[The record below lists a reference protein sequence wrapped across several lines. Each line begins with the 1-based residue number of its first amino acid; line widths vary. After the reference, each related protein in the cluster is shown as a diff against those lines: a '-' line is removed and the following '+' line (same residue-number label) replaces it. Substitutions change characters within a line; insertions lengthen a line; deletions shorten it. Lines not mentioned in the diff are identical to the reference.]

1 MINKALIIRFSS
13 LGDIILTSSLALNY
27 KINHPDSKIYF
38 LTKEK
43 FKKTVSLIDAVDEI
57 VTIPDDCSFVNLC
70 KIGMELDKIN
80 FNTVIDL
87 HGNFRSLTIRKI
99 LTADHK
105 VVYPKRRYERIT
117 AVKKKIIPESYPHT
131 IDLYNQTLIDLE
143 MNSYSK
149 RPNLVSTNN
158 ISDTEKSFLSKHPHT
173 VLFAPGASYATK
185 QYDIQKFAQ
194 AAETLQREY
203 NAGIIWAVTNESEIV
218 SELSQIPESSLMKY
232 VNLPITELTSLIAKT
247 DLVIANDS
255 GIGHLASSVNTP
267 VVSLFGPTH
276 PVLGFSPKGQFDQ
289 VLDVKEYCRPCS
301 LHGGKACFREEQFCF
316 TKISPEQIVNLA
328 SYKLEHQ
335 NCRNKAVFVDRDGTI
350 IVDKHFLSDPN
361 EIEFIEGSVDAL
373 KRLSESGYKIVVVSN
388 QSGVARG
395 KFPIETVEKVNQ
407 EFSEKLSARGVDLD
421 AIYYC
426 PHHPHG
432 SVNQYTIKC
441 GCRKPSPLMVEDAIE
456 QLLINPIESFVIGD
470 KLDDINLGKVVGAKP
485 ILVRTGYG
493 RGFQEKIDSS
503 RFYHDVK
510 IVDNLAA
517 AAEFIGDHH
526 LD

>member
-1 MINKALIIRFSS
+1 MIHKVLIIRFSS
-13 LGDIILTSSLALNY
+13 LGDIILTSPLVLNY

-43 FKKTVSLIDAVDEI
+43 FKETVSLIDAVDEI
-57 VTIPDDCSFVNLC
+57 VTIPDECSFVNLC
-70 KIGMELDKIN
+70 KIGMELDKVN
-80 FNTVIDL
+80 FNTIIDL
-87 HGNFRSLTIRKI
+87 HGNFRSLTIQKI

-117 AVKKKIIPESYPHT
+117 AVKKKQIPESYPHT
-131 IDLYNQTLIDLE
+131 IDLYNQTLTDLGLYC
-143 MNSYSK
+143 YSN
-149 RPNLVSTNN
+149 RPSLLSQNN
-158 ISDTEKSFLSKHPHT
+158 ISHTEKSFLSRHPHT
-173 VLFAPGASYATK
+173 VLFAPGASYTTK
-185 QYDIQKFAQ
+185 QYNIQKLAL
-194 AAETLQREY
+194 AAAALQREY
-203 NAGIIWAVTNESEIV
+203 DAGVIWAVTDESEIV
-218 SELSQIPESSLMKY
+218 SELSRIPQTSLLEY
-232 VNLPITELTSLIAKT
+232 INLPITELTSLIAKT

-255 GIGHLASSVNTP
+255 GIGHLASSVHTP
-267 VVSLFGPTH
+267 VISLFGPTH

-289 VLDVKEYCRPCS
+289 VLDVAEYCRPCS
-301 LHGGKACFREEQFCF
+301 LHGGKPCYREEQFCF
-316 TKISPEQIVNLA
+316 TKISSEQIVNLA

-350 IVDKHFLSDPN
+350 IVDKHFLADPN

-373 KRLSESGYKIVVVSN
+373 KMLSQNGYKIVVVSN

-395 KFPIETVEKVNQ
+395 KFSIETVEKVNQ
-407 EFSEKLSARGVDLD
+407 EFSERLSARGVDLD
-421 AIYYC
+421 GIYYC
-426 PHHPHG
+426 PHHPQG
-432 SVNQYTIKC
+432 TVNRYTMKC
-441 GCRKPSPLMVEDAIE
+441 GCRKPSPLMVEDAID
-456 QLLINPIESFVIGD
+456 QLLINPGKSFVIGD

-493 RGFQEKIDSS
+493 RGFQDQVDKC

-526 LD
+526 ID